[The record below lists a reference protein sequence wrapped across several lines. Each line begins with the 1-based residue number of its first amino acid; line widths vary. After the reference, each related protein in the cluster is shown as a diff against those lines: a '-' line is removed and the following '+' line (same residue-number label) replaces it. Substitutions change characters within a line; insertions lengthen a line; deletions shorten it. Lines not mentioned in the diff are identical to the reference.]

1 MNLIGGLGL
10 KKFVSIEE
18 SPAVESRS
26 RCDTT
31 TGDDNELFWTEKF
44 IVLGGVNSRRAH
56 VRFTP
61 RKRTSSDT
69 TGMSALCQKRTHAP
83 QQIASYSGGWRFWD
97 GHAYLDVT
105 HSCQAIREHFS
116 SALNFCC
123 SEIRCSTP
131 HILCTD
137 NRSLKCLLTRRF
149 IPL

>member
-61 RKRTSSDT
+61 ESGYRATRLACPLCAITGIMRCNKSRVHALRKVGRRR
-69 TGMSALCQKRTHAP
+69 LCGEWITAME
-83 QQIASYSGGWRFWD
+83 IFSFASLGEI
-97 GHAYLDVT
+97 DVINN
-105 HSCQAIREHFS
+105 SRQ
-116 SALNFCC
+116 N
-123 SEIRCSTP
+123 
-131 HILCTD
+131 D
-137 NRSLKCLLTRRF
+137 
-149 IPL
+149 